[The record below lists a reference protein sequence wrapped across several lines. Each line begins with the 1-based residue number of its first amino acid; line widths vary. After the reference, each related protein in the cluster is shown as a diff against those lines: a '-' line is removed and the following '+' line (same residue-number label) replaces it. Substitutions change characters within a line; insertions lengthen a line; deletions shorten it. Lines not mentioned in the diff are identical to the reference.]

1 MLFVSDNL
9 SATLCIFRIHSFQ
22 SPLDKVHKLRLAIG
36 SGLRTDI
43 WKRFES
49 RYGIPWIIEYFGTTE
64 GTAALMNLEN
74 KLGACGRLSP
84 FLVCSAKLTMYHFMC
99 TSILSVVPGDM
110 CFLLVT
116 IL

>member
-1 MLFVSDNL
+1 MHTFTHILHL
-9 SATLCIFRIHSFQ
+9 LTLLILKFISQ
-22 SPLDKVHKLRLAIG
+22 SPLDKTHKIRLAIG

-43 WKRFES
+43 WKQFEK

-84 FLVCSAKLTMYHFMC
+84 FLVCLQC
-99 TSILSVVPGDM
+99 
-110 CFLLVT
+110 
-116 IL
+116 